1 MLLPLD
7 AYKQLHR
14 EGSFIRKMTPIERN
28 NIRTEHPSHFD
39 WRPKGVVTPVKA
51 QGEIK
56 GEKLKKNFL
65 RKMWLLL
72 GLCFCCYNRIC
83 LCHSTWSFKKF
94 IRAGTI
100 GL

>member
-7 AYKQLHR
+7 ANKQLHR

-28 NIRTEHPSHFD
+28 NIKTEHPSHFD

-51 QGEIK
+51 QGENK
-56 GEKLKKNFL
+56 GERLKENFL

-72 GLCFCCYNRIC
+72 GICFCCHNRIC
-83 LCHSTWSFKKF
+83 LSYSTGSFEKF